1 MYNLRPATAVN
12 ARHRR
17 EVGKLLDVAQCEAI
31 QSLYQTCQGKGST
44 VLCDGDRVLLGDVPD
59 CGIECRRSR
68 ATKGRERN
76 MKPPIL
82 MDFPESFETE
92 RLLIRSPLPG
102 DGPELHAAVRESIE
116 ELTPWMPWPKELRT
130 IDDSEASAR
139 RARVAFLQRSELRM
153 HLYLKG
159 TDTLVGSS
167 GLQGIDWEVPK
178 FEVGYWCRTRF
189 TGRGYVSE
197 AVRGITAFAFD
208 ALGARRVEIRCDS
221 LNHPSVRV
229 SQRAGF
235 RLEGELH
242 NNEVGTDGSAKDTL
256 IFALTPEHRSKPTS

>member
-1 MYNLRPATAVN
+1 
-12 ARHRR
+12 
-17 EVGKLLDVAQCEAI
+17 
-31 QSLYQTCQGKGST
+31 
-44 VLCDGDRVLLGDVPD
+44 
-59 CGIECRRSR
+59 
-68 ATKGRERN
+68 

-130 IDDSEASAR
+130 VDDSEASAR

-167 GLQGIDWEVPK
+167 GLQGKDWEVPK
-178 FEVGYWCRTRF
+178 FEIGYWCRTRF
-189 TGRGYVSE
+189 TGRGYVTE

-208 ALGARRVEIRCDS
+208 ALGARRVDIRCDP
-221 LNHPSVRV
+221 LNYPSVRV
-229 SQRAGF
+229 AQRVGF
-235 RLEGELH
+235 LLEGELH
-242 NNEVGTDGSAKDTL
+242 NNEVGTDGSARDTL
-256 IFALTPEHRSKPTS
+256 IFAVTPEHRSKPTS

>member
-1 MYNLRPATAVN
+1 
-12 ARHRR
+12 
-17 EVGKLLDVAQCEAI
+17 
-31 QSLYQTCQGKGST
+31 
-44 VLCDGDRVLLGDVPD
+44 
-59 CGIECRRSR
+59 
-68 ATKGRERN
+68 

-116 ELTPWMPWPKELRT
+116 ELTPWMPGPKEHRT
-130 IDDSEASAR
+130 VEDSEASAR

-178 FEVGYWCRTRF
+178 FEIGYWLRTRF
-189 TGRGYVSE
+189 AGQGYMTE
-197 AVRGITAFAFD
+197 AVGGIMAFAFD
-208 ALGARRVEIRCDS
+208 RLGARRVEIRCDS
-221 LNHPSVRV
+221 LNRRSARV
-229 SQRAGF
+229 AERGFLPRRRAAQRRGRSRRGTETYARLFYDPGGIRGF
-235 RLEGELH
+235 ETT
-242 NNEVGTDGSAKDTL
+242 NEPA
-256 IFALTPEHRSKPTS
+256 